1 MDAMSG
7 RLVASNGIELW
18 VEVDGP
24 DDGAPVVLLGGA
36 DATVLRWPS
45 TLLDALE
52 RAGRRVVRIEHRDTG
67 LSTKIDPD
75 HPYRLDALAADVIG
89 VLAELGIDR
98 ADLVGYSMGGA
109 VAQVVALDHPHL
121 VRGLIVVGS
130 TPGAGDDRLPPPA
143 DWFVDAMAERLFAPP
158 PRSFDDR
165 VTWTAALYRL
175 LAGSRYEFDEDAQR
189 ALAAAEVSRAWVP
202 ESGHGI
208 AVQSSPSR
216 LDALDRISA
225 PTVVVHGTEDP
236 VYPPAHG
243 EALAAGI
250 PGAALVLVEGLGHEV
265 PEGYGEELAALV
277 LGIPGA

>member
-1 MDAMSG
+1 MTG

-18 VEVDGP
+18 VEIDGP

-45 TLLDALE
+45 TLLGALA
-52 RAGRRVVRIEHRDTG
+52 RADRRVVRIEHRDTG

-75 HPYRLDALAADVIG
+75 HPYRLDALATDVIG
-89 VLAELGIDR
+89 VLAQLGIDR

-109 VAQVVALDHPHL
+109 VAQVVALEHPRL
-121 VRGLIVVGS
+121 VRGLVIVAS

-143 DWFVDAMAERLFAPP
+143 DWFVDAMAHRLFAPP

-165 VTWTAALYRL
+165 VAWTAELYRL
-175 LAGSRYEFDEDAQR
+175 LAGSRYAFDEDAQR
-189 ALAAAEVSRAWVP
+189 ALATAEVSRAWVP

-208 AVQSSPSR
+208 AVQASPSR
-216 LDALDRISA
+216 LDVLERIAA
-225 PTVVVHGTEDP
+225 PTVVVHGTDDP

-250 PGAALVLVEGLGHEV
+250 PGATLVLVDGLGHEV

-277 LGIPGA
+277 LAIPAP